1 MNPWETLGVSKGA
14 SQDEIKRA
22 WRKKAFQFHP
32 DRGGDAEAFK
42 QALFAYE
49 VLSGRW
55 QTSSASAGSQSGQGA
70 WQQAGDT
77 FEQNEEFRQYAQ
89 AYYDAW
95 YSVPDNVRFWF
106 SFFNFLHGVS
116 LIFAFPLFFG
126 GGLLLLAGLLF
137 GKPSEEMVI
146 RTFILVAVSA
156 VLVLAVYTKFWDQLR
171 VDLQDKYSSNRAR
184 ESMGKSLALREKATA
199 ESQSF
204 APQASKVTPNTEP
217 DTKGGAAGCA
227 VIMAI
232 MLGMAVFGVVTA
244 PNLKVH
250 PVVALA
256 IYGAMF
262 GIPLVILLKYVFKG
276 KE

>member
-1 MNPWETLGVSKGA
+1 MGNARCLQRGIARGDQEGLC
-14 SQDEIKRA
+14 
-22 WRKKAFQFHP
+22 KKAFQFHP

-49 VLSGRW
+49 VLSGRG
-55 QTSSASAGSQSGQGA
+55 QTRSASTGSQSGQRER
-70 WQQAGDT
+70 QQAGAT

-89 AYYDAW
+89 AYYEAW
-95 YSVPDNVRFWF
+95 YSVPDNIRFWF

-137 GKPSEEMVI
+137 GKPSEEMVV
-146 RTFILVAVSA
+146 RTFILVAISG

-171 VDLQDKYSSNRAR
+171 VDLQDKYSSKRAR
-184 ESMGKSLALREKATA
+184 ESMSKALAFRERTAA
-199 ESQSF
+199 ESQTF
-204 APQASKVTPNTEP
+204 AGHTAKITPNAEP

-227 VIMAI
+227 VVMAI

-262 GIPLVILLKYVFKG
+262 GIPLVLLLRYVFKG
-276 KE
+276 KK